1 MRKKVSWYFLLL
13 LTVVAMI
20 LVSCQPVT
28 TTTTPTTEETQ
39 VITGT
44 TTTTDLAPRETEKP
58 DTTSEEKPQ
67 YGGTAIIALSTD
79 LSGFDE
85 VFAAH
90 YLTHT
95 LKLTNQELLQGDWTK
110 GPVGSNQA
118 DFILGG
124 INFMNLKTGCLA
136 DSWEIPEK
144 GKITFHIREGVYW
157 HNKAPTSG
165 RELTIDDVVFSIQ
178 RMCTTP
184 GSYIKNTYPKLASS
198 AVITGDEA
206 ARTVTIVCA
215 LDEWANSLAIFPDY
229 LSIMPRD
236 AIEKFGDLNDWRNNI
251 GTGPFIMTD
260 YVSAGSV
267 TFMKNNNYWETNP
280 IGPGKGDKLP
290 YLEGV
295 KLLVITDA
303 ATRTAAFRTQKID
316 SLGGEYDDV
325 KEFLDNPNVKS
336 TLYTSDSS
344 YFIGMR
350 TDDPNSPFSKK
361 EVRQALYYATDF
373 NKIKNDYY
381 GGRSIILNWPICY
394 SKENADAY
402 VPMENLPANV
412 QDLFK
417 YNPTRAK
424 ELLTGAGYPTM
435 KLSIICYNTATQV
448 DFLSLLKQM
457 WSEVGIELTL
467 DAKEYAVWTQRLRAR
482 SFGAN
487 ELLYTYTSGAWQR
500 LINLRGVTQY
510 NASFINDPKIEEL
523 YPQMVD
529 NIGTNDAKVAELNAG
544 LMPYVIEQCWVL
556 SKPTSYSYV
565 VWWKYRKNYN
575 GELYVG
581 YYNLYGYLKYVWT
594 DLALKHEITG
604 K

>member
-1 MRKKVSWYFLLL
+1 MRKKVLWFFLLL

-20 LVSCQPVT
+20 LVSCQPAT
-28 TTTTPTTEETQ
+28 TTTTPATENPQ
-39 VITGT
+39 VITST
-44 TTTTDLAPRETEKP
+44 TTTPTVAPRETVQP
-58 DTTSEEKPQ
+58 NTVDEEKPQ

-110 GPVGSNQA
+110 GPAGSNQA

-136 DSWEIPEK
+136 DSWEIPER
-144 GKITFHIREGVYW
+144 GKIIFHIREGVYW

-165 RELTIDDVVFSIQ
+165 RELTVDDVVFSIT

-184 GSYIKNTYPKLASS
+184 GAYIKNTYPKLA
-198 AVITGDEA
+198 AAVVITGNDA
-206 ARTVTIVCA
+206 ARTVTIECPV
-215 LDEWANSLAIFPDY
+215 DEWANCLAMFPDY

-236 AIEKFGDLNDWRNNI
+236 GVEKFGNLNDWRNSI
-251 GTGPFIMTD
+251 GTGPFTMTD

-267 TFMKNNNYWETNP
+267 TFIRNPNYWETNP
-280 IGPGKGDKLP
+280 IGPGKGDQLP

-295 KLLVITDA
+295 KLLIITDI

-325 KEFLDNPNVKS
+325 KEFLSNPNVKN
-336 TLYTSDSS
+336 TLYTSDTS
-344 YFIGMR
+344 YFFGMR

-373 NKIKNDYY
+373 NKIKNDFY
-381 GGRSIILNWPICY
+381 GGRSLILNWPICY
-394 SKENADAY
+394 AKENAAAY
-402 VPMENLPANV
+402 VPMEKLPASV
-412 QDLFK
+412 QQLWQ
-417 YNPTRAK
+417 YNPTKAK
-424 ELLTGAGYPTM
+424 ELLTAAGYPTM
-435 KLSIICYNTATQV
+435 KLSVICYNTPTQV
-448 DFLSLLKQM
+448 DFISLVKQM
-457 WSEVGIELTL
+457 WSEVGIDLTI
-467 DAKEYAVWTQRLRAR
+467 DAKEYAVWTQRLKAR
-482 SFGAN
+482 TFGAN
-487 ELLYTYTSGAWQR
+487 ELLYTYTSGVWQR
-500 LINLRGVTQY
+500 LINIRGPTQY
-510 NASFINDPKIEEL
+510 NASFINDPKIEEV
-523 YPQMVD
+523 YPQLVE
-529 NIGTNDAKVAELNAG
+529 NISNEAKAAELHAG

-556 SKPTSYSYV
+556 SKPTAYSYV

-594 DLALKHEITG
+594 DPVLKHEITG